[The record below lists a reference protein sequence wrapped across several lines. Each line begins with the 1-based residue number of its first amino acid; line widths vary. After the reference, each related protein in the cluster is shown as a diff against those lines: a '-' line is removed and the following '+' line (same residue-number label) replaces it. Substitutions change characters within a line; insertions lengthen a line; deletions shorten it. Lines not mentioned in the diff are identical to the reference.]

1 MLLNSFPSTY
11 NNVVFTLSQFPS
23 QLLDEMIS
31 SLLVEDKRI
40 NVGYLENI
48 VLDHELLIKNW
59 TGKKGKHIVKEV
71 IKCYYC
77 RKIGYTTWNCKIQA
91 NNLLKGKV
99 RARGKQNL
107 ALMKKNWI
115 VEEPSRSECETER
128 HDNETKG
135 DYLFWTRKYL
145 IQEGIK

>member
-31 SLLVEDKRI
+31 SLLVEDNRI

-71 IKCYYC
+71 IKC
-77 RKIGYTTWNCKIQA
+77 
-91 NNLLKGKV
+91 
-99 RARGKQNL
+99 
-107 ALMKKNWI
+107 
-115 VEEPSRSECETER
+115 
-128 HDNETKG
+128 
-135 DYLFWTRKYL
+135 
-145 IQEGIK
+145 